1 MKEWFPDFEH
11 ERIKAVYRSE
21 TKLQSTSCDIAYINL
36 HMRSLQSSME
46 ELRSVA
52 TEAIEVPNNLGE
64 LMVDLQEDLRTHTK
78 ALERLNSLVKHML
91 DTQNH
96 ILHVFCFQLDEQ
108 YWLELVDPTSPY
120 PFTLRLA
127 PSQRSL
133 QQTKSPTVL
142 LGCISCCIP

>member
-1 MKEWFPDFEH
+1 MKGLRLFTGQRQSCSQRHVTSP
-11 ERIKAVYRSE
+11 
-21 TKLQSTSCDIAYINL
+21 TSTSTCGLCN
-36 HMRSLQSSME
+36 HP
-46 ELRSVA
+46 LRSVA

-127 PSQRSL
+127 PSPRSL